1 MTDRPTLRRTILFG
15 TPLLYIVL
23 GILHPMEDPGLG
35 EATGLFIG
43 LHFAQLFLIAGL
55 AYSLWLLVDGLE
67 SRAATVT
74 RVLIVPFVIL
84 YTTLDAIAGLG
95 MGDLVRTANASSA
108 AEQATLGPF
117 IDELREADVGGYVIY
132 LGAGLSW
139 VAAVVAAAVALRE
152 RARRGALVLIVL
164 GALPSRRA
172 RSGWRSSS
180 RAWRGSSCGRGRWR
194 RVGPSRRSRS
204 EPALMA
210 CADGLPPAH
219 PMPSPR
225 SYERRRIRPAGVPH
239 PDGHDGRRP

>member
-1 MTDRPTLRRTILFG
+1 MTDRLAIRRTVLFG

-43 LHFAQLFLIAGL
+43 LHFGQMFLIAGL

-74 RVLIVPFVIL
+74 RVLILPFVIL

-95 MGDLVRTANASSA
+95 MGDLVRMANELPP

-117 IDELREADVGGYVIY
+117 IDELREPDIGGYVIW

-139 VAAVVAAAVALRE
+139 VAAVVAATVALRQRTP
-152 RARRGALVLIVL
+152 RAPLVLMAL
-164 GALPSRRA
+164 GALIFAVGHPKPTGPIGMA
-172 RSGWRSSS
+172 LFLGGV
-180 RAWRGSSCGRGRWR
+180 AWLELRTRTAETPQP
-194 RVGPSRRSRS
+194 VAAQP
-204 EPALMA
+204 
-210 CADGLPPAH
+210 
-219 PMPSPR
+219 
-225 SYERRRIRPAGVPH
+225 I
-239 PDGHDGRRP
+239 

>member
-1 MTDRPTLRRTILFG
+1 MTDRPMLRRTILFG

-35 EATGLFIG
+35 DATGLFIG

-55 AYSLWLLVDGLE
+55 AFSLWLLVDGLE
-67 SRAATVT
+67 SSAATLT

-117 IDELREADVGGYVIY
+117 IDELRKPDVGGYVIY

-139 VAAVVAAAVALRE
+139 VAAVVTAAVALRE

-164 GALPSRRA
+164 GALVFA
-172 RSGWRSSS
+172 
-180 RAWRGSSCGRGRWR
+180 
-194 RVGPSRRSRS
+194 VGHPK
-204 EPALMA
+204 PTGPIGMALF
-210 CADGLPPAH
+210 L
-219 PMPSPR
+219 
-225 SYERRRIRPAGVPH
+225 AGVAWLEL
-239 PDGHDGRRP
+239 RRPVEARPPVSAQPV

>member
-152 RARRGALVLIVL
+152 RARRGALVLMVL
-164 GALPSRRA
+164 GALVFAVGHPKPTGPIGMALFLAGVAWVELRA
-172 RSGWRSSS
+172 RPVEARQAVS
-180 RAWRGSSCGRGRWR
+180 AQ
-194 RVGPSRRSRS
+194 P
-204 EPALMA
+204 
-210 CADGLPPAH
+210 
-219 PMPSPR
+219 
-225 SYERRRIRPAGVPH
+225 I
-239 PDGHDGRRP
+239 

>member
-95 MGDLVRTANASSA
+95 MGDLVRMANESTGT
-108 AEQATLGPF
+108 ERATLGAF
-117 IDELREADVGGYVIY
+117 IEELREPDAAGYAIY

-139 VAAVVAAAVALRE
+139 VAAVGAATVALKV
-152 RARRGALVLIVL
+152 RAPGGALVLMIL
-164 GALPSRRA
+164 GALVFAVGHPKPTGPIGMA
-172 RSGWRSSS
+172 LFLAGV
-180 RAWRGSSCGRGRWR
+180 AWLEL
-194 RVGPSRRSRS
+194 RSRPV
-204 EPALMA
+204 ET
-210 CADGLPPAH
+210 
-219 PMPSPR
+219 
-225 SYERRRIRPAGVPH
+225 
-239 PDGHDGRRP
+239 RRPVSAQPV